1 MAVTCNIR
9 EGKARSSARWM
20 QLSLRAC
27 CTFVFYAVHAHCARR
42 FPDNSTELQQEAGSC
57 RSYLRPAIKTIAD
70 WARVYAW
77 LHLHDFPVIAM
88 FPFYDFASR
97 KRSKSAISTRWCVSV
112 GCSALCR
119 PTSSHVLYKPLSVC
133 RGYKWNKIISKLFQP
148 SSTSVWNNFISA
160 RGNLP
165 EIISQVYCCSL
176 IFSKMFNVAEV
187 ILK

>member
-112 GCSALCR
+112 GCSACVVLD
-119 PTSSHVLYKPLSVC
+119 PVKYSTNHYQSAVVTSET
-133 RGYKWNKIISKLFQP
+133 KLFQNYFSLRRRP
-148 SSTSVWNNFISA
+148 S
-160 RGNLP
+160 
-165 EIISQVYCCSL
+165 EIILFQRVETCLKLFQKL
-176 IFSKMFNVAEV
+176 IAAH
-187 ILK
+187 